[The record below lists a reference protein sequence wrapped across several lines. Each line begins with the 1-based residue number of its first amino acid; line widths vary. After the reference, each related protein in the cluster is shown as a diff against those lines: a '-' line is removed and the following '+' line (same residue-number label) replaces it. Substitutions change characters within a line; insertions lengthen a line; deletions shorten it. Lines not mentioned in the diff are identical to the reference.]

1 MLDIKLDYSMSRE
14 TVADIDSMKDR
25 TIEAKNML
33 LSGTGKGSDYIG
45 WVDLPV
51 NMDSEE
57 LSRIKKA
64 AEKIRNESD
73 ILVVVGVGGSY
84 LGARAGIEFLVN
96 EFDDVKVIFTGN
108 TLSTDALASVIR
120 RLEGKDWSINVISK
134 SGTTLEPAIAF
145 RVLKKELVKKY
156 GDKASSRI
164 YATTDKHKGA
174 LKTLADNQG
183 YETFVVPDNV
193 GGRFSV
199 LSAVGLLP
207 IAVSGADIDMLLA
220 GARDMREACIN
231 NDFDDNMAMQ
241 YAAAR
246 HIMMN
251 HNKSIEVLC
260 TYEPATRTLGAWWKQ
275 LFGESEGKDHKGL
288 FPVTLSY
295 TTDLH
300 SLGQYI
306 QDGKRIMFETVLVVE
321 SSNDSIVIEEEQCNL
336 DGLNYLSGKTLDFVN
351 GCALE
356 GTMNAH
362 IEGDTPNIKL
372 IFPKKDE
379 YNLGCLFYFF
389 EFACGI
395 SGYML
400 GVNPF
405 NQPGVESYKKNMFRL
420 LGRPGYEE

>member
-174 LKTLADNQG
+174 LKTLADSQG

-321 SSNDSIVIEEEQCNL
+321 SSNDSIVIEEEKCNL

>member
-25 TIEAKNML
+25 TREAKNML

-231 NDFDDNMAMQ
+231 NDFDDNIAMQ

-321 SSNDSIVIEEEQCNL
+321 SSNDSIVIEEEKCNL

-362 IEGDTPNIKL
+362 IEGNTPNIKL

>member
-14 TVADIDSMKDR
+14 TVADIDSMKNR

-120 RLEGKDWSINVISK
+120 RLEGRDWSINVISK

-174 LKTLADNQG
+174 LKTLADSQG

-321 SSNDSIVIEEEQCNL
+321 SSNDSIVIEEEKCNL

>member
-174 LKTLADNQG
+174 LKTLADSQG

-251 HNKSIEVLC
+251 HDKSIEVLC

>member
-164 YATTDKHKGA
+164 YATTYKHKGA

-251 HNKSIEVLC
+251 HDKSIEVLC

>member
-174 LKTLADNQG
+174 LKTLADSQG

-251 HNKSIEVLC
+251 HDKSIEVLC

-395 SGYML
+395 SGYMR

>member
-1 MLDIKLDYSMSRE
+1 
-14 TVADIDSMKDR
+14 MKDR

-120 RLEGKDWSINVISK
+120 RLEGRDWSINVISK

-174 LKTLADNQG
+174 LKTLADSQG
-183 YETFVVPDNV
+183 YETFVV
-193 GGRFSV
+193 
-199 LSAVGLLP
+199 
-207 IAVSGADIDMLLA
+207 
-220 GARDMREACIN
+220 
-231 NDFDDNMAMQ
+231 
-241 YAAAR
+241 
-246 HIMMN
+246 
-251 HNKSIEVLC
+251 
-260 TYEPATRTLGAWWKQ
+260 
-275 LFGESEGKDHKGL
+275 
-288 FPVTLSY
+288 
-295 TTDLH
+295 
-300 SLGQYI
+300 
-306 QDGKRIMFETVLVVE
+306 
-321 SSNDSIVIEEEQCNL
+321 
-336 DGLNYLSGKTLDFVN
+336 
-351 GCALE
+351 
-356 GTMNAH
+356 
-362 IEGDTPNIKL
+362 
-372 IFPKKDE
+372 
-379 YNLGCLFYFF
+379 
-389 EFACGI
+389 
-395 SGYML
+395 
-400 GVNPF
+400 
-405 NQPGVESYKKNMFRL
+405 
-420 LGRPGYEE
+420 

>member
-14 TVADIDSMKDR
+14 TVADIDSMKNR

-174 LKTLADNQG
+174 LKTLADSQG

>member
-251 HNKSIEVLC
+251 HDKSIEVLC

>member
-14 TVADIDSMKDR
+14 MVADIDSMKDR

-174 LKTLADNQG
+174 LKTLADSQG

-321 SSNDSIVIEEEQCNL
+321 SSNDSIVIEEEKCNL

>member
-174 LKTLADNQG
+174 LKTLADSQG

>member
-174 LKTLADNQG
+174 LKTLADSQG

-251 HNKSIEVLC
+251 HDKSIEVLC

-321 SSNDSIVIEEEQCNL
+321 SSNDSIVIEEEKCNL

>member
-14 TVADIDSMKDR
+14 TVADIDSMKNR

-174 LKTLADNQG
+174 LKTLADSQG

-321 SSNDSIVIEEEQCNL
+321 SSNDSIVIEEEKCNL

>member
-174 LKTLADNQG
+174 LKTLADSQG

-251 HNKSIEVLC
+251 HDKSIEVLC
-260 TYEPATRTLGAWWKQ
+260 TYEPTTRTLGAWWKQ

>member
-174 LKTLADNQG
+174 LKTLAESQG